1 MKGLII
7 KSPWID
13 KILDGEKIWEIRG
26 SNTSIRGTIALI
38 KSGTGMIYGTVELT
52 DTIKVGFEEFRDGRD
67 KHQIWS
73 VGLPS
78 YRQNWAWV
86 LVNPVWHTEPIPYK
100 HPQGAVIWVNLDKE
114 AIA

>member
-7 KSPWID
+7 KEPWID
-13 KILDGEKIWEIRG
+13 KILSGEKTWEIRG
-26 SNTSIRGTIALI
+26 SNTKRRGTISLI
-38 KSGTGMIYGTVELT
+38 QSGTGMIFGTVDLV
-52 DTIKVGFEEFRDGRD
+52 DTIRVGFKEFRDGRD

-86 LVNPVWHTEPIPYK
+86 LENPVRHPEPIPYK
-100 HPQGAVIWVNLDKE
+100 HPQGAVIWVNLGE
-114 AIA
+114 GVIQ